1 MKKILTGIV
10 CGLLVFSVLT
20 TGALGAKHKKVKPK
34 PKRIVHEPL
43 EQRRETP
50 VIIREAPPVLQ
61 PGPAYTK
68 STSFGGQIIGFS
80 AGLFGGI
87 PSVAAEIWFP
97 NILDTAKL
105 NLRSGVRYAQGEERK
120 NALVFLDGIYFFY
133 DRTRVRAYLGG
144 GLNCLAY
151 TTGKTSGSVGGELY
165 LGMEAG
171 SWHSGSFYLEAG
183 YAVIRTG
190 FSPSIKGLNLNIGY
204 KTGM

>member
-1 MKKILTGIV
+1 MKKILAGII

-20 TGALGAKHKKVKPK
+20 TGALGAKPKKVK
-34 PKRIVHEPL
+34 PKRIVHPLVEP
-43 EQRRETP
+43 QRETPGP

-61 PGPAYTK
+61 TGPAYTK
-68 STSFGGQIIGFS
+68 STSFGGQIIGLS

-97 NILDTAKL
+97 NIFDTAKF

-120 NALVFLDGIYFFY
+120 NALACLDGVYFFY
-133 DRTRVRAYLGG
+133 DQTNFRAYLGG
-144 GLNCLAY
+144 GLNYLAY
-151 TTGKTSGSVGGELY
+151 TTGKTSGSVGGQLY

-183 YAVIRTG
+183 YAAIRTG
-190 FSPSIKGLNLNIGY
+190 FSPAIKGLNLNIGY